1 MRPCH
6 VPDARGKTVGPALS
20 VSFARVP
27 APIRLLGR
35 YPPAYDRNLAR
46 VSRRAARPTIAA
58 GQAAAA
64 GPASPLVSTLLA
76 GLIAGLLG
84 LPAGAA
90 ALALARRHCRRPLPA
105 RPLPEVATA
114 LLWALLALRVW
125 PSHPA
130 ALPAYLALG
139 LACVA
144 LVVIDLDSN
153 LLPDRITYPTLGLV
167 AVLLLV
173 ASVFEH
179 DLGRMLR
186 ALEAGGVAG
195 GVALASPGGM
205 GLGDVKF
212 ALVLGLALGWLGWS
226 AVVAGFVGAFLLGG
240 LAALGAML
248 ILRVGRKTQLPFGP
262 WLALG
267 ALLAILG
274 AAPVPPT

>member
-27 APIRLLGR
+27 EPIRLLGR

-58 GQAAAA
+58 GQ
-64 GPASPLVSTLLA
+64 
-76 GLIAGLLG
+76 
-84 LPAGAA
+84 AGAA

-195 GVALASPGGM
+195 GVLLALALASPGGM

-267 ALLAILG
+267 ALLAILA

>member
-46 VSRRAARPTIAA
+46 VSRRAAGPT
-58 GQAAAA
+58 
-64 GPASPLVSTLLA
+64 SPLVSTLLA
-76 GLIAGLLG
+76 VLIAGLLG

-139 LACVA
+139 LA
-144 LVVIDLDSN
+144 
-153 LLPDRITYPTLGLV
+153 
-167 AVLLLV
+167 
-173 ASVFEH
+173 
-179 DLGRMLR
+179 
-186 ALEAGGVAG
+186 
-195 GVALASPGGM
+195 GM

-267 ALLAILG
+267 ALLAILA

>member
-27 APIRLLGR
+27 EPIRLLGR

-76 GLIAGLLG
+76 VLIAGLLG

-186 ALEAGGVAG
+186 ALEAGGV
-195 GVALASPGGM
+195 

-267 ALLAILG
+267 ALLAILA

>member
-76 GLIAGLLG
+76 VLIAGLLG

-130 ALPAYLALG
+130 ALPASLALG
-139 LACVA
+139 
-144 LVVIDLDSN
+144 
-153 LLPDRITYPTLGLV
+153 
-167 AVLLLV
+167 
-173 ASVFEH
+173 
-179 DLGRMLR
+179 
-186 ALEAGGVAG
+186 
-195 GVALASPGGM
+195 LASPGGM

-267 ALLAILG
+267 ALLAILA

>member
-76 GLIAGLLG
+76 VLIAGLLG

-114 LLWALLALRVW
+114 LLWALL
-125 PSHPA
+125 
-130 ALPAYLALG
+130 
-139 LACVA
+139 A

-195 GVALASPGGM
+195 GVLLALALASPGGM

-267 ALLAILG
+267 ALLAILA

>member
-64 GPASPLVSTLLA
+64 GPASPLVSTLL
-76 GLIAGLLG
+76 
-84 LPAGAA
+84 
-90 ALALARRHCRRPLPA
+90 
-105 RPLPEVATA
+105 
-114 LLWALLALRVW
+114 
-125 PSHPA
+125 
-130 ALPAYLALG
+130 
-139 LACVA
+139 
-144 LVVIDLDSN
+144 VVLDLDSN

-195 GVALASPGGM
+195 GVLLALALASPGSI
-205 GLGDVKF
+205 GLGNVKF

-267 ALLAILG
+267 ALLAILA

>member
-76 GLIAGLLG
+76 VLIAGLLG

-195 GVALASPGGM
+195 GVLLALALASPGGM

-212 ALVLGLALGWLGWS
+212 ALVRGGRRVRGRLPPRR
-226 AVVAGFVGAFLLGG
+226 AGRPRRHAHPAGRPQEPAP
-240 LAALGAML
+240 
-248 ILRVGRKTQLPFGP
+248 LR
-262 WLALG
+262 
-267 ALLAILG
+267 
-274 AAPVPPT
+274 PPARARRPARYPRRR

>member
-1 MRPCH
+1 M
-6 VPDARGKTVGPALS
+6 
-20 VSFARVP
+20 
-27 APIRLLGR
+27 
-35 YPPAYDRNLAR
+35 
-46 VSRRAARPTIAA
+46 
-58 GQAAAA
+58 
-64 GPASPLVSTLLA
+64 STLLA
-76 GLIAGLLG
+76 VLIAGLLG

-90 ALALARRHCRRPLPA
+90 ALALARRHCQRPLPA
-105 RPLPEVATA
+105 RPLLEVATA

-195 GVALASPGGM
+195 GVLLALALASPGGM

-267 ALLAILG
+267 ALLAILA
-274 AAPVPPT
+274 AAPVSPT

>member
-76 GLIAGLLG
+76 VLIAGLLG

-90 ALALARRHCRRPLPA
+90 ALALARRHCRRQLPA
-105 RPLPEVATA
+105 RP
-114 LLWALLALRVW
+114 
-125 PSHPA
+125 
-130 ALPAYLALG
+130 
-139 LACVA
+139 
-144 LVVIDLDSN
+144 
-153 LLPDRITYPTLGLV
+153 
-167 AVLLLV
+167 
-173 ASVFEH
+173 
-179 DLGRMLR
+179 
-186 ALEAGGVAG
+186 
-195 GVALASPGGM
+195 LASPGGM
-205 GLGDVKF
+205 VLGDVKF
-212 ALVLGLALGWLGWS
+212 ALVLALALGWLGWS
-226 AVVAGFVGAFLLGG
+226 AVVAGFVGAFPLGG

-248 ILRVGRKTQLPFGP
+248 ILQVGRKTQLPFGP

-267 ALLAILG
+267 ALLAILA

>member
-27 APIRLLGR
+27 EPIRLLGR

-76 GLIAGLLG
+76 VLIAGLLG

-144 LVVIDLDSN
+144 LVV
-153 LLPDRITYPTLGLV
+153 
-167 AVLLLV
+167 

-195 GVALASPGGM
+195 GVLLALALASPGGM

-267 ALLAILG
+267 ALLAILA

>member
-64 GPASPLVSTLLA
+64 GPASPLVS
-76 GLIAGLLG
+76 
-84 LPAGAA
+84 
-90 ALALARRHCRRPLPA
+90 
-105 RPLPEVATA
+105 
-114 LLWALLALRVW
+114 ALLALRVW

-195 GVALASPGGM
+195 GVLLALALASPGGM

-267 ALLAILG
+267 ALLAILA